1 MRSQYEIMA
10 NQSDESIHPM
20 YILIV
25 IIFTVIHM
33 RWMEDT
39 GRTYDIWRNVYVDG
53 EFSAVETM
61 LYGGY

>member
-1 MRSQYEIMA
+1 MA
-10 NQSDESIHPM
+10 NQSDEPMHPM
-20 YILIV
+20 CILIM
-25 IIFTVIHM
+25 IMLTLFHM
-33 RWMEDT
+33 KWMEDT